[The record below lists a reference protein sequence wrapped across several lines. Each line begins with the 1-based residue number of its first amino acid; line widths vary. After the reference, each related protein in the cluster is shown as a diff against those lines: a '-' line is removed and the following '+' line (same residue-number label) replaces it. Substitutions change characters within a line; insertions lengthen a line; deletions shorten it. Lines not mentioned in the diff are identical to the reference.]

1 MAEPLNMA
9 GSAGKCPQCGALLP
23 KGLPPEL
30 CPKCLL
36 KAGLPDPA
44 AGPGGTVVLPPPPSS
59 SRALPQ
65 PGEVLGHYTIH
76 RLLGAGGMGAVYEAE
91 DQETG
96 RRVALKVLGHGLD
109 TPEARERFFREG
121 RLAASINHTNSVYI
135 FGTEEIAGTPVIS
148 MELVNGGTLQDR
160 VRNSGPLPV
169 GEAVDAVLQI
179 LAGLEAAQKVGI
191 LHRDVKP
198 SNCFL
203 ASDGTVKIGDFGL
216 SISTAVRT
224 EPALTASGSFLGTP
238 AFCSPEQLRGEELS
252 IKSDMYAVGA
262 TLFFLLTGR
271 TPFEAKNV
279 VALLATVLE
288 QRAPSPATLRTGIP
302 SGLAKAV
309 LRCLEKQP
317 AERFK
322 TYDELRRALA
332 PYSSAAVTPATVG
345 LRLVAGVLDTM
356 VFGLI
361 ALAIFFNPRDP
372 VNFLSGRHPFSPMTY
387 TWMGGSLLT
396 VVLYYTLLEGLWG
409 ASLGKAISRLRVVGP
424 DKNPPGLGRAFC
436 RALLSGVLP
445 ALPSWVSFRFN
456 PARYIQTGALVHI
469 LVGAASYVILAALF
483 ATVRRRNGFAAVHD
497 LLTGTRVISRP
508 ADETRPQLAIQFQ
521 APLVENPNAPQV
533 GPYRI
538 LDSLGASGDATWLL
552 GYDLR
557 LLRKVWLRLVPPG
570 TPPMPQALRCL
581 GRVARLRWLTGK
593 RSSDTN
599 WDAFEASTGAPLLE
613 VARQP
618 RPWSQVRFWL
628 YDLAQELSIAEKE
641 HTLPTLSLNR
651 VWLTSDG
658 RLKILDFPA
667 PGIVSEDSAAAMELP
682 PNTFLTEVAN
692 LALKGAPRHGIQRD
706 RPMPLYARSFL
717 QSLPR
722 FPGTEAAA
730 LALKPLLNK
739 VAAISRLRRATIV
752 ASIAA
757 IPILMCCSMM
767 LGLTVLERTQRSN
780 PRLIELSQVLNFRNA
795 SSMSSMF
802 GQKENNPTDRQFAV
816 YIANHFRDVITNQDS
831 WQSSPALIWIN
842 GERRHFAEQSLK
854 LSPAPT
860 PEESEKAD
868 ALIKKRVHLQ
878 DFGKFQ
884 TKSTLL
890 GMTAIG
896 LVIYVSLP
904 ALLAGLLFRGG
915 LAQRIAGVAF
925 VRRDGA
931 LASRLRV
938 FWRALL
944 AWCPLVVALFIAP
957 FHPRWLGP
965 IDPSAFAV
973 SLVLFM
979 ALLSLLLP
987 ERGLQDRLAG
997 TWPVPR

>member
-1 MAEPLNMA
+1 
-9 GSAGKCPQCGALLP
+9 
-23 KGLPPEL
+23 
-30 CPKCLL
+30 
-36 KAGLPDPA
+36 
-44 AGPGGTVVLPPPPSS
+44 
-59 SRALPQ
+59 
-65 PGEVLGHYTIH
+65 
-76 RLLGAGGMGAVYEAE
+76 MGAVFEAE

-109 TPEARERFFREG
+109 TPESRERFFREG

-148 MELVNGGTLQDR
+148 MELVSGGTLQDR

-179 LAGLEAAQKVGI
+179 LAGLEAAEKVGI

-203 ASDGTVKIGDFGL
+203 ANDGTVKIGDFGL

-224 EPALTASGSFLGTP
+224 EPALTASGLFLGTP

-252 IKSDMYAVGA
+252 IKSDMYSVGA

-271 TPFEAKNV
+271 TPFEAKNM

-288 QRAPSPATLRTGIP
+288 QRAPSPGTFRAGIP

-332 PYSSAAVTPATVG
+332 PYSSAAVTPATLG

-361 ALAIFFNPRDP
+361 GFAIFFNPRAPAD
-372 VNFLSGRHPFSPMTY
+372 FLVGKYRFSPMSFG
-387 TWMGGSLLT
+387 WMGGSL
-396 VVLYYTLLEGLWG
+396 VIMVLYYTLLEGLWG
-409 ASLGKAISRLRVVGP
+409 ASLGKAICRLRVVGP

-436 RALLSGVLP
+436 RSLLSGVLP
-445 ALPSWVSFRFN
+445 ALPSWFSFHFN
-456 PARYIQTGALVHI
+456 PARYLETGALVHI
-469 LVGAASYVILAALF
+469 LVGVASYVVLAALF
-483 ATVRRRNGFAAVHD
+483 ATVRRRNGFAAIHD

-508 ADETRPQLAIQFQ
+508 AVETRPQLAVQFD
-521 APLVENPNAPQV
+521 APLVEHPNAQQI
-533 GPYRI
+533 GPYRV
-538 LDSLGASGDATWLL
+538 LDSLGGGGDATWLL

-557 LLRKVWLRLVPPG
+557 LLRKVWLRLVPAG
-570 TPPMPQALRCL
+570 TPPMPLALRSL
-581 GRVARLRWLTGK
+581 GRVARLRWLTGR
-593 RSSDTN
+593 RSADTN

-613 VARQP
+613 VARQL

-641 HTLPTLSLNR
+641 RTLLALSLNR

-658 RLKILDFPA
+658 RVKLLDFPA

-682 PNTFLTEVAN
+682 PNTFLIEVAN
-692 LALKGAPRHGIQRD
+692 LALRGAPNREIQWD
-706 RPMPLYARSFL
+706 RPMPLHARSFL
-717 QSLPR
+717 QTLPNL
-722 FPGTEAAA
+722 PSAEAVT

-739 VAAISRLRRATIV
+739 VAAISRLRRAGVV
-752 ASIAA
+752 ASISAV
-757 IPILMCCSMM
+757 PILMCCSMM
-767 LGLTVLERTQRSN
+767 LGLTMLQRTQQSN
-780 PRLIELSQVLNFRNA
+780 PRLVELSQVLNFRHAN
-795 SSMSSMF
+795 SMF
-802 GQKENNPTDRQFAV
+802 GQKAKRPTDRQFAV
-816 YIANHFRDVITNQDS
+816 YIANHFQDVITNQDS
-831 WQSSPALIWIN
+831 WQSGPSMLWIN
-842 GERRHFAEQSLK
+842 GDRRHFAEQSVN
-854 LSPAPT
+854 LSPPPT
-860 PEESEKAD
+860 PEESEQAD
-868 ALIKKRVHLQ
+868 TLIKKRVNLQ
-878 DFGKFQ
+878 DFAKFQ
-884 TKSTLL
+884 TKSTML
-890 GMTAIG
+890 GMTGISLA
-896 LVIYVSLP
+896 IYVSLP
-904 ALLAGLLFRGG
+904 ALLAALLFRGG

-925 VRRDGA
+925 VRKDGA

-944 AWCPLVVALFIAP
+944 AWCPLAVALFIAP

-965 IDPSAFAV
+965 IDPSVFSV

>member
-1 MAEPLNMA
+1 MAESQNMA
-9 GSAGKCPQCGALLP
+9 GSAGKCPQCGAVLP

-36 KAGLPDPA
+36 KAGLPDPT
-44 AGPGGTVVLPPPPSS
+44 AGPGGTIVLPPPPSS

-109 TPEARERFFREG
+109 TPDARERFFREG

-148 MELVNGGTLQDR
+148 MELVSGGTLQDR

-203 ASDGTVKIGDFGL
+203 ANDGTVKIGDFGL

-224 EPALTASGSFLGTP
+224 EPALTASGLFLGTP

-252 IKSDMYAVGA
+252 IKSDMYSVGA
-262 TLFFLLTGR
+262 TLFFLLTWR
-271 TPFEAKNV
+271 TPFEARNIA
-279 VALLATVLE
+279 ALLATVLE
-288 QRAPSPATLRTGIP
+288 QRAPSPGAFRAGIP
-302 SGLAKAV
+302 TGLAKAV

-322 TYDELRRALA
+322 TYDELRRALS

-372 VNFLSGRHPFSPMTY
+372 VNFLAGRHPFSPMTY

-409 ASLGKAISRLRVVGP
+409 ASLGKAICRLRVVGP

-456 PARYIQTGALVHI
+456 PARYIETGALVHI
-469 LVGAASYVILAALF
+469 LVGTASYVVLAALF

-497 LLTGTRVISRP
+497 LLTKTRVISRP
-508 ADETRPQLAIQFQ
+508 AVETRPQLAIQFD
-521 APLVENPNAPQV
+521 APLVENPNAQQV
-533 GPYRI
+533 GPYRV

-557 LLRKVWLRLVPPG
+557 LLRKVWLRLVAPG
-570 TPPMPQALRCL
+570 TPPMPQALRSL
-581 GRVARLRWLTGK
+581 GRPARLRWLTGK

-628 YDLAQELSIAEKE
+628 YDLSQELSIAEKE
-641 HTLPTLSLNR
+641 RTLPALSLNR

-658 RLKILDFPA
+658 RVKILDFPA
-667 PGIVSEDSAAAMELP
+667 PGIVSKDSAAAIELP

-692 LALKGAPRHGIQRD
+692 LALRGTPTRETQRNH
-706 RPMPLYARSFL
+706 PIPLHARSFL
-717 QSLPR
+717 QSLPS
-722 FPGTEAAA
+722 FPSAEAVA

-739 VAAISRLRRATIV
+739 VAAISRLRRAAVV

-757 IPILMCCSMM
+757 VPILMCCSMM
-767 LGLTVLERTQRSN
+767 LGLTALRRTQQKN
-780 PRLIELSQVLNFRNA
+780 PRLVELSQVLNFRHY
-795 SSMSSMF
+795 SVF
-802 GQKENNPTDRQFAV
+802 GQKANGPTDRQFAV
-816 YIANHFRDVITNQDS
+816 YISSHFRDLITNQDS
-831 WQSSPALIWIN
+831 WQSSPALLWIN
-842 GERRHFAEQSLK
+842 GDRRHFAEQSVN

-860 PEESEKAD
+860 PDESEKAD

-878 DFGKFQ
+878 DFAKFQ
-884 TKSTLL
+884 TKSTML
-890 GMTAIG
+890 GMTGISLA
-896 LVIYVSLP
+896 VYVSFP
-904 ALLAGLLFRGG
+904 ALLAALVFRGG

-925 VRRDGA
+925 VRKDGA

-944 AWCPLVVALFIAP
+944 AWCPLFVALLIP
-957 FHPRWLGP
+957 VFHPRWLGP
-965 IDPSAFAV
+965 IDASTFSV
-973 SLVLFM
+973 SLVL
-979 ALLSLLLP
+979 ASVLLSLLLP